1 MSRDPFAITEIS
13 RPIKDDYASKIL
25 RTPIITKMRTIGKEL
40 PLKAILGNSGEY
52 NMKSKNPF
60 NIFVPAILTGGLA
73 YGATDKKGN

>member
-1 MSRDPFAITEIS
+1 
-13 RPIKDDYASKIL
+13 
-25 RTPIITKMRTIGKEL
+25 MRTIGKEL